1 MRQLTS
7 IRPGTV
13 ERMEADENALRD
25 CFEDHVQESV
35 LEAALQ
41 RFSAIRDL
49 ASADDAE
56 SFVLA
61 YGLLVRSA
69 PELGLEPAER
79 LLAAHEDIPRAA
91 QREVLDQCREL
102 VRSVTIRSNR

>member
-1 MRQLTS
+1 MRQLQC

-13 ERMEADENALRD
+13 ERMDAD
-25 CFEDHVQESV
+25 
-35 LEAALQ
+35 EAALRECFADHLQHKTLEPWLQ
-41 RFSAIRDL
+41 RLAELRDMV
-49 ASADDAE
+49 AADDAE

-79 LLAAHEDIPRAA
+79 MLAARDDIPRAT
-91 QREVLDQCREL
+91 QREMLDECREL
-102 VRSVTIRSNR
+102 LGAAKTSPS

>member
-1 MRQLTS
+1 
-7 IRPGTV
+7 
-13 ERMEADENALRD
+13 MEADENALRE
-25 CFEDHVQESV
+25 CFEDHVEGKCFGIST
-35 LEAALQ
+35 Q

-79 LLAAHEDIPRAA
+79 LLAAREDIPRAA

-102 VRSVTIRSNR
+102 IRSVTVSTSAR